1 MVLQDKS
8 HRESTEGRRHQV
20 ADLLGDLQ
28 RLQPAGVLHRHFP
41 LLDSLLLAAE
51 GKISNLYQLASYL
64 RFTFIPSLTF
74 CCGTKTVQLR
84 LCLGRVFRMQE
95 VFMKPAL
102 AWFRF
107 SLMGS
112 AFLILV
118 KRRVTQFPFGGNSQL
133 EHENIGHTVHFE
145 KTTNDL
151 VARYCSPYLDARMG
165 TETESYCPS

>member
-1 MVLQDKS
+1 MGMVLQDKS

-51 GKISNLYQLASYL
+51 GEISNLYQLVSHP

-74 CCGTKTVQLR
+74 CCGTKTVQLG
-84 LCLGRVFRMQE
+84 LCLERVFRMQE
-95 VFMKPAL
+95 VFVKPAL

-107 SLMGS
+107 SLMGHMRNP
-112 AFLILV
+112 A
-118 KRRVTQFPFGGNSQL
+118 N
-133 EHENIGHTVHFE
+133 
-145 KTTNDL
+145 
-151 VARYCSPYLDARMG
+151 
-165 TETESYCPS
+165 